1 MTRRRFVLHGLIV
14 AGSLG
19 YFFVAGTANFL
30 LDLLVLITFLNSLLL
45 TLAVLAWTR
54 PGSGQASLHQ
64 TLLREEEEWRQ
75 ARQAARREQP

>member
-30 LDLLVLITFLNSLLL
+30 LDLLVLITFLNSLL

-54 PGSGQASLHQ
+54 PGSGAA
-64 TLLREEEEWRQ
+64 TLRSSTGT
-75 ARQAARREQP
+75 

>member
-1 MTRRRFVLHGLIV
+1 MTWRRFVLHGLIV

-30 LDLLVLITFLNSLLL
+30 LDLLVLITFLNSLL